1 MMDIQILWII
11 VGAIFIFVGLIGC
24 FVPIIPGPPLGY
36 VGLLMLQLLE
46 EPAFTTR
53 FLLIWAAITAIVTFL
68 DYVIPVYGTKKFGGS
83 KRGVWGSV
91 IGLIIGIFFF
101 PPFGIIIG
109 PLLGAL
115 VGELSAGKE
124 SAAAIKSAF
133 GSFVG
138 FLAGTLIKLI
148 ATGFM
153 AYYFVER
160 LV

>member
-1 MMDIQILWII
+1 MDIQILWII
-11 VGAIFIFVGLIGC
+11 IGALFIFIGVIGC
-24 FVPIIPGPPLGY
+24 FVPVLPGPPLAY
-36 VGLLMLQLLE
+36 IGLLMLQLLN

-53 FLLIWAAITAIVTFL
+53 FLLIWAAITAFVTLL

-91 IGLIIGIFFF
+91 VGLIIGIFFF

-115 VGELSAGKE
+115 VGELSAGKASSVAIR
-124 SAAAIKSAF
+124 SAI